1 MVEDSGLNGGIVAST
16 PLYLGVDIGGTKVAA
31 GLVNA
36 AGEIVYKTRVP
47 MVSNKD
53 AETGFAAVKQAI
65 ETVLAQNKGE
75 IGGIGITS
83 PGPLDPRTGVVI
95 NPPNLKCWVNFPLAD
110 HVRRLFGYKTL
121 VDNDANAAGLAE
133 AVWGHGVGYDNVF
146 YATIGTGVGTGIINN
161 KKIYWGRTG
170 AAAEGGHNTI
180 DYNGPVCGCGKRG
193 CVEVLTSGTAIGAR
207 AREAVK
213 ADPKRGEKILELA
226 GGNMDAVMSE
236 HVAAA
241 YREGDALAREILK
254 QNAFYLTVWFGNVID
269 MLEPDVIVVGG
280 GVGELTAEFF
290 PYIREN
296 LPKWAV
302 NTRCGEIP
310 LVAARYGSDSGVA
323 GAAALCMQ

>member
-1 MVEDSGLNGGIVAST
+1 VAST

-31 GLVNA
+31 GLVTA

-47 MVSNKD
+47 MVSTKD
-53 AETGFAAVKQAI
+53 AETGYAAVKQAI

-133 AVWGHGVGYDNVF
+133 AVWGNGVGYDNVF

-180 DYNGPVCGCGKRG
+180 DYHGPVCGCGKRG

-207 AREAVK
+207 ARAAIEAD
-213 ADPKRGEKILELA
+213 AERGEKILSLA
-226 GGNMDAVMSE
+226 GGKAAVVRAE

-241 YREGDALAREILK
+241 YREGDALATEILK
-254 QNAFYLTVWFGNVID
+254 ENAFYLTVWFGNIID
-269 MLEPDVIVVGG
+269 LLEPDVIVVGG
-280 GVGELTAEFF
+280 GVGQLTSEFF
-290 PYIREN
+290 SYIREH
-296 LPKWAV
+296 LSTWTV
-302 NTRCGEIP
+302 NTRYAEIP
-310 LVAARYGSDSGVA
+310 LVVARYGSDSGVA